1 MLQPRYNRRMFQVT
15 QELAFCYGH
24 RLLGHP
30 GKCGRLH
37 GHNAR
42 AFVTLQSES
51 LDAQGMVA
59 DFDVIARRVRAW
71 LDEEID
77 HQLLL
82 HRDDPLVAAL
92 RSLGEPLRAL
102 EVAPTAENL
111 ARLIFEQAERAGL
124 PVTEVRL
131 EEQPGSVALFRR

>member
-1 MLQPRYNRRMFQVT
+1 MFQVT

-37 GHNAR
+37 GHNVR
-42 AFVTLQSES
+42 AFVTLRSEV

-59 DFDVIARRVRAW
+59 DFDVIQRRVRAYV
-71 LDEEID
+71 DEQLD

-82 HRDDPLVAAL
+82 HRDDPLAAAL
-92 RSLGEPLRAL
+92 SSLGEPFRAL
-102 EVAPTAENL
+102 DVAPTAENL
-111 ARLIFEQAERAGL
+111 ARILFEQAERAGL
-124 PVTEVRL
+124 PVDEVRL
-131 EEQPGSVALFRR
+131 EEQPGSVATFRK

>member
-1 MLQPRYNRRMFQVT
+1 MFQVT

-24 RLLGHP
+24 RLLGYP

-42 AFVTLQSES
+42 AFVTLRADA

-59 DFDVIARRVRAW
+59 DFDLIQGRVRAYV
-71 LDEEID
+71 DEQLD

-82 HRDDPLVAAL
+82 HRDDPLVPAL
-92 RSLGEPLRAL
+92 RSVGEPFRAL
-102 EVAPTAENL
+102 DVPPTAENL
-111 ARLIFEQAERAGL
+111 ARILFEQAERAGL
-124 PVTEVRL
+124 PVAEVRL
-131 EEQPGSVALFRR
+131 EEQPGSVATFRK

>member
-1 MLQPRYNRRMFQVT
+1 MLQPRYNRRMYQVT
-15 QELAFCYGH
+15 QELTFCYGH

-30 GKCGRLH
+30 GKCARLH

-42 AFVTLQSES
+42 AFVTLRADA

-59 DFDVIARRVRAW
+59 DFDVVQRKLRSFV
-71 LDEEID
+71 EEQLD

-82 HRDDPLVAAL
+82 HRDDPLVPAL
-92 RSLGEPLRAL
+92 RSIGEHFRVL

-111 ARLIFEQAERAGL
+111 ARLVFEQAERSGL
-124 PVTEVRL
+124 PVVEVRL
-131 EEQPGSVALFRR
+131 EEQPGSVATFKK

>member
-1 MLQPRYNRRMFQVT
+1 MLQPRYNRRMYQVT

-30 GKCGRLH
+30 GKCARLH

-42 AFVTLQSES
+42 AFVTLRLDV
-51 LDAQGMVA
+51 LDAHGMVA
-59 DFDVIARRVRAW
+59 DFDVVRRKICSFV
-71 LDEEID
+71 DEQLD

-82 HRDDPLVAAL
+82 HRDDPLVPAL
-92 RSLGEPLRAL
+92 RSIGEHFRTL

-111 ARLIFEQAERAGL
+111 ARLIFEQAELSGL
-124 PVTEVRL
+124 PVAEVRL
-131 EEQPGSVALFRR
+131 EEQPGSVATFRK

>member
-1 MLQPRYNRRMFQVT
+1 MFQVT

-30 GKCGRLH
+30 GKCARLH

-42 AFVTLQSES
+42 AFVTLRSEK

-59 DFDVIARRVRAW
+59 DFDAVQRRVRAFV
-71 LDEEID
+71 DEQLD

-82 HRDDPLVAAL
+82 HEDDPLVPVL
-92 RSLGEPLRAL
+92 RSASEPFRTLRF
-102 EVAPTAENL
+102 APTAENL
-111 ARLIFEQAERAGL
+111 ARLLFEHAESAGL
-124 PVTEVRL
+124 PVIEVRL
-131 EEQPGSVALFRR
+131 EEQPGSVATFRK